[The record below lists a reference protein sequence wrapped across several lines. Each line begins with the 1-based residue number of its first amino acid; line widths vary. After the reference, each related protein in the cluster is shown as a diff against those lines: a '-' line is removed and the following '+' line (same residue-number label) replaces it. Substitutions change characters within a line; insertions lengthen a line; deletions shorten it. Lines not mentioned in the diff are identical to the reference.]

1 MPAKTKKEKLL
12 AQLRRQQKLLELNQS
27 VEPIFAPT
35 KYIPKENLP
44 KKVPTPQV
52 STVDIAEKS
61 TVSFFFQDL
70 KKSLIFIGVVI
81 ALEFFLYFASI
92 K

>member
-27 VEPIFAPT
+27 VEPIFTPT

-44 KKVPTPQV
+44 KKVQTPQT
-52 STVDIAEKS
+52 STVDTAEKS

-70 KKSLIFIGVVI
+70 KKSLVFIGVVI